1 MGQSKSALLLSDPA
15 ISVPDND
22 YLEADTGD
30 TIIILYSILYFA
42 PYHSTGKQIFL
53 TLSSIQSSSSSFWVT
68 WPCQTSAVWPRAVS
82 CCTSTAAI
90 RCSTPSWVCSLT
102 GPGWV
107 TPRSDTCRAAACS
120 SRGSTCLGPAT
131 VELSHWPALAGQPQE
146 QKERKWPW
154 KTSHTLNHFDLVWEK
169 KWSYDVSG
177 VKKETMKGCY

>member
-1 MGQSKSALLLSDPA
+1 ML
-15 ISVPDND
+15 
-22 YLEADTGD
+22 Y
-30 TIIILYSILYFA
+30 TILNGHHQATSFLFLKCYSF
-42 PYHSTGKQIFL
+42 
-53 TLSSIQSSSSSFWVT
+53 
-68 WPCQTSAVWPRAVS
+68 TSAKHRSFNCYLSLVKIDDYDVVAS
-82 CCTSTAAI
+82 MLAARCHSLCSLDLWRCRNLTDRGI